1 MNLANKLSVTR
12 IFLTIIILL
21 VISFPF
27 NEIGINTKEILVMGK
42 ILVDVKFLIAGFLY
56 VIEIVLYYL
65 GNSISRRNY
74 ELKTRSLSNFA
85 TSLLILI
92 TITTLS
98 FYGFINVIVPIILI
112 TREILIMTLRPLYLD
127 KREKLLP
134 NKLDKLSILLIF
146 LGSALMLFYNLPFE
160 AFGIYVA
167 DLLIDIGVVTY
178 LISAISHY
186 FKYRKLD

>member
-12 IFLTIIILL
+12 IILTIIILL